1 MRPSDPNS
9 RHLRSIFSLLPRGIS
24 VRLLCALLVCAS
36 MTLTI
41 TPVWAADPV
50 WIPASSNELTP
61 LVRRIEESLET
72 GVEAQILDS
81 LAALAE
87 RLVDGDPGG
96 STPVGGGLHVGAG
109 VYLRGTVAQLKVP
122 LRDRVI
128 DEIRLR
134 TLPRIPETPVP
145 GLDAGADRRR
155 TCLLMDLPI
164 GVIPAPLARS
174 LAESALERGDL
185 HSWQRSVELR
195 WIENPGVESS
205 SMATTAVGPPIDE
218 DEVLIPIDCEAG
230 LGESD
235 RFEAPWQFA
244 QGRVGA
250 VSDDSRVWIQF
261 PGEIRAIDLASAEE
275 IWRRVLP
282 QQHRNPLPRTILR
295 PVRRGSM
302 IIASLTDRIEALDG
316 STGQQLWQVDLDA
329 ILGPEE
335 TPQAIRALSSP
346 CKVPGGIVVV
356 AVASE
361 GDRVEAFASHI
372 DERGRVLWVR
382 HLGET
387 TGSTWLALRSSPAT
401 PVAGTGRIHWSS
413 GRGTVI
419 SLRTSDGAVEWMQDL
434 NSPSSFGLRNHLM
447 QNPASGQLLRRSG
460 FRLFALPPGA
470 PGISILDARNGQ
482 ILETIPTRS
491 ARRWCLSSTG
501 DSLVVIEGSELVCWS
516 CGSDDSPRFLWR
528 SALPAPLSGEIADVI
543 AAAGG
548 GWWVSSGDAIISYS
562 PEGVLQSV
570 QGIGASSRE
579 MQPLDGAILTRS
591 GVDVRILVP
600 SETAKH
606 DLWTSVLTGHY
617 PRQSLDLSGDSPQQ
631 EALRRTVE
639 LRLERS
645 DLVLPETERF
655 LLESALIGAESHPPD
670 RIASGWQR
678 AVHSL
683 RAGALGCATLIC
695 TRMLDESPRLLATTL
710 VESRNNSWVPA
721 EAAFTHLL
729 LELDRAAGGPQR
741 VAQRE
746 VRAVAEA
753 RELADFPSP
762 ARWQTL
768 ALMRPGCATGRN
780 ARLEA
785 AEAYYRIGDL
795 DRCLHQIDLLIVRE
809 PDSDE
814 AVIGKLRRCEVLRE
828 QGRLRQA
835 IDQIEQLNRS
845 DGDRPMTRIID
856 GIERTVTLGERLQQL
871 RNEITKLP
879 EVRRNHPGLPL
890 HRAWSGRLEL
900 GQTRSS
906 EIWPLSGNEHFED
919 DSRVLILT
927 SSSAQLLDSRDGVLL
942 WRTDLNRDPIEIRG
956 SIILS
961 RRDLPSAPV
970 HIDDTGL
977 IFHDRTK
984 IWRLQLEDGVVAWS
998 HRIRSDDDLP
1008 DQEIRIAQSCAGAG
1022 TLITVTEDQRIIAFD
1037 ARSGQRL
1044 WTQPRRGALLDD
1056 PVIRDERLLI
1066 GYAIPDMVELR
1077 SMEDG
1082 EILQQLKLE
1091 EAAASLASTPVLVP
1105 GGFIVALEGGNVS
1118 RYSDDGETLWTTD
1131 LPHIISQMHP
1141 SPSEDQ
1147 LVCELY
1153 WRADR
1158 PTLLGLDMKTGK
1170 VGWQRHLSEER
1181 RRITALQIDA
1191 DELLLVCGDFQKRTI
1206 LKLRSTLGL
1215 SLLAIPEAELEWTHQ
1230 LAPAYDSV
1238 NLQPR
1243 GDWVVVADRLRG
1255 EVTIL
1260 DRSTG
1265 TPLTSRQGIQEVT
1278 DHIKPLG
1285 RLHHASVVGD
1295 TLFTVSSRGAA
1306 GFRSVTARK
1315 REITAWKSLQESTN
1329 WKDEAVRL
1337 LDLQES
1343 HKAIDLIER
1352 TILDL
1357 NMDPLQRATASWML
1371 EGAARQQALEARK
1384 DHQIARMQVAP
1395 IIDGSLDEPWN
1406 ATRGIPLERPRFI
1419 RGLQGPGEPRIP
1431 WQDRADLSGRVFL
1444 GWSEEGLHIAV
1455 DIDDDNTTSH
1465 DRDAKRWIGDCLL
1478 LVLDT
1483 KGDGG
1488 VRPRSDDQVLTLAF
1502 VPPRPQPVPEE
1513 GETDESGEDPP
1524 PFRDEDE
1531 DGPEGEHIVVRKA
1544 DGTGA
1549 VYEMTI
1555 PWKGIAE
1562 QRGEDDFVPWPGMRM
1577 RIGIAVTDD
1586 DTGSGAT
1593 KYLAL
1598 TPGMVLHR
1606 DLDRIW
1612 EGCCP
1617 DLMLPVRL
1625 DR

>member
-1 MRPSDPNS
+1 MYVW
-9 RHLRSIFSLLPRGIS
+9 LLG
-24 VRLLCALLVCAS
+24 ALLACAS
-36 MTLTI
+36 IPVTI
-41 TPVWAADPV
+41 DQVRAADGV

-96 STPVGGGLHVGAG
+96 TTPVGGGLHVGAG
-109 VYLRGTVAQLKVP
+109 VYLRATVARLQAP

-145 GLDAGADRRR
+145 GLDARADRRR
-155 TCLLMDLPI
+155 TCLLMDLPL
-164 GVIPAPLARS
+164 GAVPASLARS

-185 HSWQRSVELR
+185 HSWQRSLELR
-195 WIENPGVESS
+195 WIENPGLESS
-205 SMATTAVGPPIDE
+205 SIATTAEGPPIVE

-230 LGESD
+230 VGESD

-282 QQHRNPLPRTILR
+282 QQHRDLLPRTILR
-295 PVRRGSM
+295 PIRRGSM

-316 STGQQLWQVDLDA
+316 STGQRLWQVDLDA

-335 TPQAIRALSSP
+335 KPQAIRALSSP

-372 DERGRVLWVR
+372 DERGRILWVR

-387 TGSTWLALRSSPAT
+387 TGSTWLALQASPAT

-413 GRGTVI
+413 GRGSVI
-419 SLRTSDGAVEWMQDL
+419 TLRTSDGAVEWMQDL

-753 RELADFPSP
+753 RELADFSSP

-1465 DRDAKRWIGDCLL
+1465 DRDAKRWIGDCLI